1 MLLLLLL
8 RQKVVLLVVV
18 MGELLG
24 LDVEVVGRIVAKLW
38 M

>member
-8 RQKVVLLVVV
+8 RQKMVLLVVV